1 MKALGKK
8 YGQDAVIT
16 QTKGGGGAT
25 LKRTRKGGLPKRNIP
40 IGKMRPGRTGEMD
53 TRIKGKNLPMNKKSY
68 DDSNWREEY
77 KSYTSNKRYIELLE
91 NGPKSLSQSWLLG
104 ALYNEWKKIK
114 GYNQLDPK
122 ENEGQ
127 LQSSLKE
134 FLNHQKDQ
142 GI

>member
-1 MKALGKK
+1 
-8 YGQDAVIT
+8 
-16 QTKGGGGAT
+16 
-25 LKRTRKGGLPKRNIP
+25 
-40 IGKMRPGRTGEMD
+40 
-53 TRIKGKNLPMNKKSY
+53 MNKKFY

-104 ALYNEWKKIK
+104 ALYNEWKQIK
-114 GYNQLDPK
+114 GYNKLDPK

-134 FLNHQKDQ
+134 FFNHQKDQ